1 MSGSPR
7 ENVGK
12 KDARRNRKE
21 GRVPC
26 VIYGGKE
33 QLHFT
38 MDEKEFGKLIFTPET
53 YLVKLSIGEKEYAA
67 VLQDVQYHP
76 VSDVVLHADFLEV
89 MEDKPI
95 VTALPLQFIGTPKG
109 VLRGGRLIKKFR
121 KLKVK
126 GMLKDLP
133 DLIEIEITKLNIGQ
147 SVLVRDMK
155 RDNIT
160 FLDPENAVI
169 VGVKT
174 ARTVAV
180 ADEEEEEAEGG
191 AEGAEGSAEGEAP
204 AEN

>member
-53 YLVKLSIGEKEYAA
+53 FLVKLSIGEKEYAA

>member
-26 VIYGGKE
+26 VIYGGEE

-53 YLVKLSIGEKEYAA
+53 YLVNLSIGEKEFTA

-76 VSDVVLHADFLEV
+76 VSDGVLHADFLLVKEG
-89 MEDKPI
+89 KALI
-95 VTALPLQFIGTPKG
+95 TSLPLKFVGTSKG

-121 KLKVK
+121 KLKVR
-126 GMLKDLP
+126 GMVEDLP
-133 DLIEIEITKLNIGQ
+133 DLIEIDISKLNIGQ
-147 SVLVRDMK
+147 SILVRDMK
-155 RDNIT
+155 REKIT

-169 VGVKT
+169 VAVKT
-174 ARTVAV
+174 ARVVVA
-180 ADEEEEEAEGG
+180 AEDEEEGEEG
-191 AEGAEGSAEGEAP
+191 AEGAESSEEGETP

>member
-26 VIYGGKE
+26 VIYGGEE

-38 MDEKEFGKLIFTPET
+38 MDEKEFGKLIFTPEV
-53 YLVKLSIGEKEYAA
+53 YLVNLSIGDKEFTAA
-67 VLQDVQYHP
+67 LQDVQYHP
-76 VSDVVLHADFLEV
+76 VNDAVLHADFLQV
-89 MEDKPI
+89 MEGKPLI
-95 VTALPLQFIGTPKG
+95 TSLPLKFNGTAKG
-109 VLRGGRLIKKFR
+109 VLRGGRLVKKFR

-126 GMLKDLP
+126 GMLEDLP
-133 DLIEIEITKLNIGQ
+133 DLIEIDISKLNIGQ

-155 RDNIT
+155 RDKIT

-169 VGVKT
+169 IGVKT
-174 ARTVAV
+174 ARVVVVTE
-180 ADEEEEEAEGG
+180 DEEEAEGG
-191 AEGAEGSAEGEAP
+191 AEGAEGSAEGETP

>member
-26 VIYGGKE
+26 VIYGGEE

-53 YLVKLSIGEKEYAA
+53 YLVKLSIGEKEFTAI
-67 VLQDVQYHP
+67 LQDVQYHP
-76 VSDVVLHADFLEV
+76 VSDHVLHADFLEV
-89 MEDKPI
+89 MEGKPL
-95 VTALPLQFIGTPKG
+95 VTALPLQFTGTSKG

-133 DLIEIEITKLNIGQ
+133 DLIEIDITKLNIGQ
-147 SVLVRDMK
+147 SILVRDMK

-174 ARTVAV
+174 ARVVVA
-180 ADEEEEEAEGG
+180 AEDEEEAEGG
-191 AEGAEGSAEGEAP
+191 AEGAESSEEGEAP